1 MRTKRIFNLV
11 NSRQKPTKL
20 ITEIA
25 MSIQV
30 TFTTEQFENN
40 AATILSILKG
50 EAAAKAETAPAKKAA
65 GPEEEPAPAAKKPAG
80 RKPAA
85 KTAVKEEPKVSLQE
99 AKDALIAV
107 KDDENLG
114 IAEARRIMKEAGVPE
129 AKMANLAQ
137 EHAEKVLELAKM
149 LLEGGGN
156 DGEEEEEEEDL

>member
-1 MRTKRIFNLV
+1 
-11 NSRQKPTKL
+11 
-20 ITEIA
+20 

-30 TFTTEQFENN
+30 TFTTEQFEKN
-40 AATILSILKG
+40 AAAILAILKG
-50 EAAAKAETAPAKKAA
+50 ETSAAANSNKTVATK
-65 GPEEEPAPAAKKPAG
+65 EEEPAATKKPAA

-156 DGEEEEEEEDL
+156 DDDEEEEEDL

>member
-1 MRTKRIFNLV
+1 
-11 NSRQKPTKL
+11 
-20 ITEIA
+20 

-30 TFTTEQFENN
+30 TFTTEQFEKN
-40 AATILSILKG
+40 AASILAILKG
-50 EAAAKAETAPAKKAA
+50 EVASAAANSSKVATKEEETAAT
-65 GPEEEPAPAAKKPAG
+65 KKPAA

-156 DGEEEEEEEDL
+156 DDEEEEEDL

>member
-1 MRTKRIFNLV
+1 
-11 NSRQKPTKL
+11 
-20 ITEIA
+20 

-40 AATILSILKG
+40 AAAILAILKG
-50 EAAAKAETAPAKKAA
+50 EAPAVATETKTVAK
-65 GPEEEPAPAAKKPAG
+65 EEDPAPATKKPAA

-85 KTAVKEEPKVSLQE
+85 KPAAKEEPKVSLQE

-114 IAEARRIMKEAGVPE
+114 IAEARRIMNEAGVPE
-129 AKMANLAQ
+129 AKMAKMAQ

-156 DGEEEEEEEDL
+156 DDEEDEEDL

>member
-1 MRTKRIFNLV
+1 MHTKRIFNLV
-11 NSRQKPTKL
+11 KSRHKPTNL

-40 AATILSILKG
+40 AAAILAILKG
-50 EAAAKAETAPAKKAA
+50 ETSAAANSSKVATK
-65 GPEEEPAPAAKKPAG
+65 EEEPAATKKPAA

-149 LLEGGGN
+149 LLEGGSN
-156 DGEEEEEEEDL
+156 DDEEEEEDL

>member
-11 NSRQKPTKL
+11 KSRQKPTKL

-40 AATILSILKG
+40 AVTILSILKG

-65 GPEEEPAPAAKKPAG
+65 GPEEDPVPAKKPAA

-85 KTAVKEEPKVSLQE
+85 KPAAKEEPKVSLQE

-107 KDDENLG
+107 KDDVNLG

-149 LLEGGGN
+149 LLEGGGGN
-156 DGEEEEEEEDL
+156 DDDEEEEEDL

>member
-1 MRTKRIFNLV
+1 
-11 NSRQKPTKL
+11 
-20 ITEIA
+20 

-30 TFTTEQFENN
+30 TFTTEQFEKN
-40 AATILSILKG
+40 AAAILAILKG
-50 EAAAKAETAPAKKAA
+50 ETSAAANSTKTVAAK
-65 GPEEEPAPAAKKPAG
+65 EEEPAATEKPAA

-156 DGEEEEEEEDL
+156 DDEEEEEEEEEDL

>member
-1 MRTKRIFNLV
+1 
-11 NSRQKPTKL
+11 
-20 ITEIA
+20 

-30 TFTTEQFENN
+30 TFTAEQFEKN
-40 AATILSILKG
+40 AATILAILKG
-50 EAAAKAETAPAKKAA
+50 EAAAEAAPVKKAA
-65 GPEEEPAPAAKKPAG
+65 QAPAEQEEEPAPVKKPA

-85 KTAVKEEPKVSLQE
+85 KAAAKEEPKVSLQE

-129 AKMANLAQ
+129 AKLANLAQ

-149 LLEGGGN
+149 LLEGGA
-156 DGEEEEEEEDL
+156 DDEDEEEDL

>member
-1 MRTKRIFNLV
+1 
-11 NSRQKPTKL
+11 
-20 ITEIA
+20 

-30 TFTTEQFENN
+30 TFTTEQFEKN
-40 AATILSILKG
+40 AASILAILNG
-50 EAAAKAETAPAKKAA
+50 GVASSTETSQKEETTTA
-65 GPEEEPAPAAKKPAG
+65 GNKSAG
-80 RKPAA
+80 RKTTTTRKTTAASKPAA
-85 KTAVKEEPKVSLQE
+85 NDEPKVSLQE

-156 DGEEEEEEEDL
+156 DDEEEEEDL

>member
-1 MRTKRIFNLV
+1 
-11 NSRQKPTKL
+11 
-20 ITEIA
+20 

-40 AATILSILKG
+40 AATILAILKG
-50 EAAAKAETAPAKKAA
+50 ETSAAANSSKVATKED
-65 GPEEEPAPAAKKPAG
+65 EPAATKKPAA

-156 DGEEEEEEEDL
+156 DDDEEEEEDL

>member
-1 MRTKRIFNLV
+1 MHTKRIFNLV
-11 NSRQKPTKL
+11 KSRHKPTNL

-30 TFTTEQFENN
+30 TFTTEQFEKN
-40 AATILSILKG
+40 AATILAILNG
-50 EAAAKAETAPAKKAA
+50 GAASSTEASQKEEQTAASNKTAASKTTTRKTTAASKTAPKD
-65 GPEEEPAPAAKKPAG
+65 
-80 RKPAA
+80 
-85 KTAVKEEPKVSLQE
+85 EPKVSLQE

-149 LLEGGGN
+149 LLEDGGN
-156 DGEEEEEEEDL
+156 DDEEEEEEADL

>member
-1 MRTKRIFNLV
+1 
-11 NSRQKPTKL
+11 
-20 ITEIA
+20 

-30 TFTTEQFENN
+30 TFTTEQFEKN
-40 AATILSILKG
+40 AAAILAILNG
-50 EAAAKAETAPAKKAA
+50 ETSAAANSTKTVATK
-65 GPEEEPAPAAKKPAG
+65 EEEPAATKKPAA

-149 LLEGGGN
+149 LLEGGGGN
-156 DGEEEEEEEDL
+156 DDEEEEEDL

>member
-1 MRTKRIFNLV
+1 MHTKRIFNLV
-11 NSRQKPTKL
+11 KSRHKPTNL

-40 AATILSILKG
+40 AAAILAILKG
-50 EAAAKAETAPAKKAA
+50 EVASAAANSSEVATK
-65 GPEEEPAPAAKKPAG
+65 EEEPAATKKPAA

-156 DGEEEEEEEDL
+156 DDEEEEEDL

>member
-1 MRTKRIFNLV
+1 
-11 NSRQKPTKL
+11 
-20 ITEIA
+20 

-30 TFTTEQFENN
+30 TFTTEQFEKN
-40 AATILSILKG
+40 AAAILAILKG
-50 EAAAKAETAPAKKAA
+50 ETSAAANSTKTVATK
-65 GPEEEPAPAAKKPAG
+65 EEEPAATKKPAA

-156 DGEEEEEEEDL
+156 DEEEEEEDL

>member
-1 MRTKRIFNLV
+1 MPAGRIFNLV
-11 NSRQKPTKL
+11 KSRHKPTKL

-30 TFTTEQFENN
+30 TFTTEQFEKN
-40 AATILSILKG
+40 AATILAILKG
-50 EAAAKAETAPAKKAA
+50 EVAAKAETVPAKKA
-65 GPEEEPAPAAKKPAG
+65 PVQEEEPAAATKKPAG

-85 KTAVKEEPKVSLQE
+85 KQAVKEEPKVSLQE

-114 IAEARRIMKEAGVPE
+114 IAEARRIMKEAGVPD
-129 AKMANLAQ
+129 AKLANLAQ

-149 LLEGGGN
+149 LLEGGN
-156 DGEEEEEEEDL
+156 DDSEEEEEDL

>member
-1 MRTKRIFNLV
+1 MHTKRIFNLV
-11 NSRQKPTKL
+11 KSRHKPTNL

-40 AATILSILKG
+40 AAAILAILKG
-50 EAAAKAETAPAKKAA
+50 EVASAAANSPKTVAK
-65 GPEEEPAPAAKKPAG
+65 EEDPVPAKKPAA

-85 KTAVKEEPKVSLQE
+85 KPAAKEEPKVSLQE

-156 DGEEEEEEEDL
+156 DEEEEEEDL

>member
-1 MRTKRIFNLV
+1 
-11 NSRQKPTKL
+11 
-20 ITEIA
+20 

-30 TFTTEQFENN
+30 TFTIEQFENN
-40 AATILSILKG
+40 AATILAILKG
-50 EAAAKAETAPAKKAA
+50 ETSAAANSSKVATK
-65 GPEEEPAPAAKKPAG
+65 EEEPAATKKPAA

-156 DGEEEEEEEDL
+156 DDEEEEEYL

>member
-1 MRTKRIFNLV
+1 
-11 NSRQKPTKL
+11 
-20 ITEIA
+20 

-30 TFTTEQFENN
+30 TFTTEQFEKN
-40 AATILSILKG
+40 AASILAILNG
-50 EAAAKAETAPAKKAA
+50 EVASAAANSTKTVAKEEDPAPAKK
-65 GPEEEPAPAAKKPAG
+65 PAA

-85 KTAVKEEPKVSLQE
+85 KPAAKEEPKVSLQE

-156 DGEEEEEEEDL
+156 DEEEEEEEEDL

>member
-1 MRTKRIFNLV
+1 
-11 NSRQKPTKL
+11 
-20 ITEIA
+20 

-30 TFTTEQFENN
+30 TFTTEQFEKN
-40 AATILSILKG
+40 AAAILAILKG
-50 EAAAKAETAPAKKAA
+50 ETSAAANSTKTVAPK
-65 GPEEEPAPAAKKPAG
+65 EEEPAATRKPAA

-85 KTAVKEEPKVSLQE
+85 KPAAKEEPKVSLQE

-156 DGEEEEEEEDL
+156 DDEEEEEDL

>member
-1 MRTKRIFNLV
+1 
-11 NSRQKPTKL
+11 
-20 ITEIA
+20 

-30 TFTTEQFENN
+30 TFTTEQFEKNS
-40 AATILSILKG
+40 AAILAILKG
-50 EAAAKAETAPAKKAA
+50 EVASAAANSTKTVAK
-65 GPEEEPAPAAKKPAG
+65 EEDPVPAKKPAA

-85 KTAVKEEPKVSLQE
+85 KTAAKEEPKVSLQE

-156 DGEEEEEEEDL
+156 DDEDEEEEEDL

>member
-1 MRTKRIFNLV
+1 
-11 NSRQKPTKL
+11 
-20 ITEIA
+20 

-65 GPEEEPAPAAKKPAG
+65 GPEEEPAA

>member
-1 MRTKRIFNLV
+1 
-11 NSRQKPTKL
+11 
-20 ITEIA
+20 

-30 TFTTEQFENN
+30 TFTTEQFEKN
-40 AATILSILKG
+40 AAAILAILKG
-50 EAAAKAETAPAKKAA
+50 EVASAAANSTKTVAKEEDPAPAKK
-65 GPEEEPAPAAKKPAG
+65 PAA

-85 KTAVKEEPKVSLQE
+85 KPAAKEEPKVSLQE

-156 DGEEEEEEEDL
+156 DEEVEEEDL